1 MRVLLVE
8 DDDELRE
15 GLAENLRLNG
25 IEVAEAYSGR
35 SFRDALRA
43 EPIDVAIID
52 VNLPDTS
59 GFELVR
65 ELAAGGLRPGVIIL
79 TARTSPQDRRAGYA
93 GGADLY
99 MTKPVDGEELLLA
112 VRNLARRVRHAQTQ
126 ASASHSGERAWRLDM
141 ARKLLVSPEGAS
153 LALSGREVLLLEQFV
168 KAEGAPVS
176 RAALAETMGYGIPG
190 PENRGLDAALRR
202 LREKA
207 AARNIELPLLVIH
220 SIGIRFASPFRLA

>member
-1 MRVLLVE
+1 ME

-25 IEVAEAYSGR
+25 IEVAEADSGS
-35 SFRDALRA
+35 SFRHALRSG
-43 EPIDVAIID
+43 PIDVAIID
-52 VNLPDTS
+52 VNLPDAS

-65 ELAAGGLRPGVIIL
+65 ELAGGALRPGVIVL
-79 TARTSPQDRRAGYA
+79 TARTSPQDRREGYA

-112 VRNLARRVRHAQTQ
+112 VRNLARRVRHSHAQV
-126 ASASHSGERAWRLDM
+126 SRADGGQPSWRLDV
-141 ARKLLVSPEGAS
+141 ARKLLVSPDGVS

-168 KAEGAPVS
+168 KAEGTPVS
-176 RAALAETMGYGIPG
+176 RVALAEIMGYGSPG

-207 AARNIELPLLVIH
+207 AAQHIELPLLVIH
-220 SIGIRFASPFRLA
+220 SIGIRFAAPFRLA